1 MNLKF
6 TTTNGFNFWKI
17 NPLMGSWRVR
27 LTWLDCNGCQTSNV
41 WPQNTSCLAP
51 LLEHKFF
58 VSCSRLDV
66 TIDTNLLRNVCRP
79 LFWFIDIC
87 RNNQPKTTS
96 VACFLVCK
104 CFIRGKK
111 MQTHRLKRIAFIFSS
126 SNNKTVATIIFNFL
140 WDSPRRSWRLFC
152 CSRR

>member
-27 LTWLDCNGCQTSNV
+27 LTWLDCNGPQTSNV

-51 LLEHKFF
+51 LLEHVFCLLFTLRCNHGYKP
-58 VSCSRLDV
+58 STKRLPS
-66 TIDTNLLRNVCRP
+66 TFLIYWHLP
-79 LFWFIDIC
+79 
-87 RNNQPKTTS
+87 NQPTKTTS
-96 VACFLVCK
+96 IACFLVCK
-104 CFIRGKK
+104 FFIRGKK
-111 MQTHRLKRIAFIFSS
+111 MQTHRLKRLLSFFST
-126 SNNKTVATIIFNFL
+126 NNKTVATITFNFL